1 MMRATSLCALVGVA
15 AGHSSMIM
23 PPARNSIDAE
33 LPQYSGGKHPPTGWI
48 DAKRAPC
55 TNGTTTCNSG
65 QSTFWFSQVRAITLL
80 SNRHCVP
87 AWAGTLAKRW
97 GGVRRR
103 TGTLA
108 NVGAAFRGQGCTIGC
123 KACDGIGARLA
134 NYDHCPG
141 ESIKPTLLPKYRTAN
156 RHATPGSELDVFK
169 YNPWRAP
176 GRAPTFDACGMAGGG
191 PVPTTAAAEY
201 NPTKFAK
208 QGDHGTKVLKPRP
221 SGTVWRRGS
230 VAYARQQSTAPHGG
244 GYIYRLCP
252 ANETI
257 TEECFNRMPLEFAT
271 PEKHMLRFKDPSL
284 DREVKATLVTEGGGT
299 GWMVYPWPSGKCPG
313 GVCDGALMYKVG
325 PGKHCKSPRYEH
337 TLSRV
342 AQVSL
347 IVEGPQ
353 ATTPTALATTAW
365 ATHPSRASPTA
376 PAPALRTTSRT
387 APAPAAT

>member
-1 MMRATSLCALVGVA
+1 MGRS
-15 AGHSSMIM
+15 
-23 PPARNSIDAE
+23 
-33 LPQYSGGKHPPTGWI
+33 
-48 DAKRAPC
+48 
-55 TNGTTTCNSG
+55 
-65 QSTFWFSQVRAITLL
+65 
-80 SNRHCVP
+80 
-87 AWAGTLAKRW
+87 
-97 GGVRRR
+97 
-103 TGTLA
+103 
-108 NVGAAFRGQGCTIGC
+108 GQGCTIGC

-169 YNPWRAP
+169 HNPWRAP

-221 SGTVWRRGS
+221 TGTVWKRGT
-230 VAYARQQSTAPHGG
+230 VAFARQQSTAPHGG

-271 PEKHMLRFKDPSL
+271 PEKHMLRFKNPSL

-325 PGKHCKSPRYEH
+325 PGKHCKSPRCVCFPE
-337 TLSRV
+337 LRKLE
-342 AQVSL
+342 VSL
-347 IVEGPQ
+347 TVTSRDRRLLPQRHSRQRRGPPARPGQALLPRRRASALPLGRCLPLPEPHNPVPGRARRRRLRPELHPRPGSGPQ
-353 ATTPTALATTAW
+353 RRGI
-365 ATHPSRASPTA
+365 RA
-376 PAPALRTTSRT
+376 
-387 APAPAAT
+387 